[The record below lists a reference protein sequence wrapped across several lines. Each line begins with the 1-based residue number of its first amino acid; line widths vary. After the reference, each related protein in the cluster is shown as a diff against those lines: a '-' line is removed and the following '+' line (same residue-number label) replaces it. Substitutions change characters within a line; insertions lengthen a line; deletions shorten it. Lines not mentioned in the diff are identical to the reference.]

1 MMTSEEMGREY
12 GSHIVWLNDQIR
24 IASFHPVDGFVKKCF
39 ANHSFFLQFLHS
51 LQERGYRFQ

>member
-1 MMTSEEMGREY
+1 MIDEEKNCDY

-24 IASFHPVDGFVKKCF
+24 IASFHPVDGFVEKCF
-39 ANHSFFLQFLHS
+39 ANQSFFLQFLHS

>member
-1 MMTSEEMGREY
+1 MIGEEMSHEY

-24 IASFHPVDGFVKKCF
+24 IASFHPVDGFVEKRF
-39 ANHSFFLQFLHS
+39 ASHSFFLQFLHS

>member
-1 MMTSEEMGREY
+1 MIGEEMSHEC

-24 IASFHPVDGFVKKCF
+24 IASFHPVEGFVEKCF
-39 ANHSFFLQFLHS
+39 ASHSFFLQFLHS